1 MKALTSLQKFWSS
14 SCLSFLLSAVIEYRC
29 VFLHNDRF
37 QGWATTLTMLAVIK
51 KLTFEWHDELKAFYT
66 KVRKKPCKLHVMY
79 VLPLINVS
87 VWQAPKW
94 ISVGSLFTLQI
105 IFGTQSMQRNNSLK
119 CSVSGGVR
127 HLLEGH
133 QGLWGGT
140 KDQARKGQYIFL
152 EGYANIWHH
161 LWYMILAPTM
171 MQFITLVMRKKSTTT
186 WFFPFLLMYYHH

>member
-1 MKALTSLQKFWSS
+1 M
-14 SCLSFLLSAVIEYRC
+14 
-29 VFLHNDRF
+29 
-37 QGWATTLTMLAVIK
+37 
-51 KLTFEWHDELKAFYT
+51 
-66 KVRKKPCKLHVMY
+66 
-79 VLPLINVS
+79 INVS

-105 IFGTQSMQRNNSLK
+105 IFGTRSMQRNNSLK

-133 QGLWGGT
+133 QSLSLWGGT

-186 WFFPFLLMYYHH
+186 WFFPFLLYYVLPSLILILSTGCCRKVLTSFIEKKKVDLPLLFIRLTLQLR

>member
-1 MKALTSLQKFWSS
+1 MSEFS
-14 SCLSFLLSAVIEYRC
+14 SAVIEYRC

-37 QGWATTLTMLAVIK
+37 QGWATTLTTLAVIK
-51 KLTFEWHDELKAFYT
+51 KLTFEWHDELKALS
-66 KVRKKPCKLHVMY
+66 RSGLHANYMY
-79 VLPLINVS
+79 VFPMINVS

-105 IFGTQSMQRNNSLK
+105 IFGTRSMQRNNSLK

-133 QGLWGGT
+133 QSLSLWGGT

-186 WFFPFLLMYYHH
+186 WFFPFYCTMYYHH

>member
-66 KVRKKPCKLHVMY
+66 RVRKKPCKLHVMY
-79 VLPLINVS
+79 VFPMINVS

-105 IFGTQSMQRNNSLK
+105 IFGTRSMQRNNSLK

-133 QGLWGGT
+133 QSLGLWGGT

-171 MQFITLVMRKKSTTT
+171 MQFITFSNA
-186 WFFPFLLMYYHH
+186 